1 MDQKYNELAFYT
13 LNLQD
18 SEFIHQYVV
27 DAYTAQNATENT
39 KSIALTFAL
48 AGLCLAVEK
57 NYTGSAVQ
65 NFHTLMSNHK
75 ITWPKFK
82 IPHEKGKI
90 TIDMILSSEE
100 GENRKQMISKW
111 CQSVWEAYKEN
122 HHTVREVLTYYFEI
136 QDTKHFKP
144 KR

>member
-18 SEFIHQYVV
+18 SDFIHQYVV
-27 DAYTAQNATENT
+27 DAYTAQYATENT
-39 KSIALTFAL
+39 KAIALTFAL

-57 NYTGSAVQ
+57 NCTGSAVQ
-65 NFHTLMSNHK
+65 KFHTLMSNHK

-82 IPHEKGKI
+82 IPNEKGKI
-90 TIDMILSSEE
+90 TIDMILASEV

-111 CQSVWEAYKEN
+111 CRSVWEANKEN
-122 HHTVREVLTYYFEI
+122 HEKVREMLNYYLEI
-136 QDTKHFKP
+136 ERTKHFKP